1 VKTKK
6 QMEKNKNSQLRSLV
20 IGLFLILM
28 FMVIIGRL
36 FWIQTVDATDL
47 RRKAEAN
54 WRINKVL
61 EPRRGTIM
69 DRNGNV
75 LVQSMP
81 AYVIAADVSLV
92 KDPRAYAKK
101 LSPLL
106 GIPEDKLVAKL
117 SKKKGQVELRD
128 GNNYKVSPQT
138 RDQIMKLDLDGIYSY
153 PATMRV
159 YMEGPLAAHVLGFVN
174 MDNQATGGVE
184 QRYDS
189 LLRGQPGTWS
199 FQKDANGWKLSGGV
213 ETFQPPRDGKNLMLT
228 IDNRLQYEVERIL
241 EQAMRK
247 YQAKTATAIVAD
259 PNTGEILAMANRPTF
274 DPSRYAKTW
283 KPGVNSTNLAVSNQF
298 EPGSTFKIVT
308 LAAAIEEGLFHPDA
322 VFSSGSIQ
330 VKDRVIR
337 DWNETGWGNIP
348 FRQGVYLSSNVA
360 FVKLG
365 QALGADRLETY
376 IDKFG
381 FGRITDRTGRK
392 TGIDL
397 PAEGRGIFYGR
408 SLYPSELATT
418 AFGQGIAVTPIQQ
431 VAAVSAIANGGKWV
445 QPHVVRAIQD
455 PGRQGR
461 MQMIRPRSR
470 NVVTGR
476 TAAQVRQ
483 LLRGVVQYGTGKQAD
498 LPGYDIAGKTGTAQ
512 KPSSRGG
519 YIPGEYLVSFIGFA
533 PADHPK
539 VVVYVAI
546 DAPIV
551 SGGATGG
558 AVAAP
563 IAKEVFQKAF
573 QVLHIP
579 PRTKTQT
586 AS

>member
-1 VKTKK
+1 
-6 QMEKNKNSQLRSLV
+6 MDKNRNSQLRSLS
-20 IGLFLILM
+20 IGLLFVFLFTVM
-28 FMVIIGRL
+28 IGRL
-36 FWIQTVDATDL
+36 FWIQTVDASDL

-117 SKKKGQVELRD
+117 SKKKGQIELRD

-138 RDQIMKLDLDGIYSY
+138 RDQIMKLGLDGIYSY

-174 MDNQATGGVE
+174 MDDQATGGVE
-184 QRYDS
+184 QRYDA
-189 LLRGQPGTWS
+189 LLRGKPGSWS
-199 FQKDANGWKLSGGV
+199 FQKDANGWKLSGGE
-213 ETFQPPRDGKNLMLT
+213 ETFRPPQDGKNLMLT
-228 IDNRLQYEVERIL
+228 IDSHLQYEVEQIL
-241 EQAMRK
+241 EQAMRR
-247 YQAKTATAIVAD
+247 YQAKAATAIVAD

-274 DPSRYAKTW
+274 DPSQYAKTW
-283 KPGVNSTNLAVSNQF
+283 KPGINTTNLAVSSQF

-308 LAAAIEEGLFHPDA
+308 LAAAIEEGVFHPDETY
-322 VFSSGSIQ
+322 SSGAIQ

-337 DWNETGWGNIP
+337 DWNETGWGKIP

-360 FVKLG
+360 FVLLG
-365 QALGADRLETY
+365 QALGADRLEKY
-376 IDKFG
+376 IDRFG
-381 FGRITDRTGRK
+381 FGRITDRFGRK

-408 SLYPSELATT
+408 ALYPSELATT

-431 VAAVSAIANGGKWV
+431 VAAISAIANGGKWV
-445 QPHVVRAIQD
+445 QPHVVKAIQD
-455 PGRQGR
+455 PDRHGR
-461 MQMIRPRSR
+461 MQMVRPQSR
-470 NVVTGR
+470 NIISGR

-483 LLRGVVQYGTGKQAD
+483 LLRGVVMYGTGKEAD

-512 KPSSRGG
+512 KPSPRGG

-533 PADHPK
+533 PTNHPK

-546 DAPIV
+546 DAPSA

-558 AVAAP
+558 TVAAP
-563 IAKEVFQKAF
+563 IAKEVFQKTF
-573 QVLHIP
+573 QVLHIL
-579 PRTKTQT
+579 PRTSTET
-586 AS
+586 AP